1 MRLKRWIAAL
11 MSAALA
17 LGACACAYAE
27 GGRHSISDIA
37 ALSGGGWHET
47 YQAYGRTI
55 RVDLEIEVPA
65 VDRAPVLLVEEMPA
79 LDGQRQRELDA
90 LYNHVQDDNPI
101 NSYDFRS
108 DDYSTAWIYKLPY
121 GFDEK
126 AGETM
131 LTVKWPRR
139 AQMAY
144 DWTKAY
150 ADNNPLPL
158 QAAFDIAL
166 ERFHDVFPG
175 IDLMVKDVALED
187 RYLNKKTGEPIRE
200 MGGYLL
206 NCRQLFHGIPQITTA
221 NRTFLS
227 RLTHDAVDE
236 IPFFGDYNV
245 LATVVADDAYSL
257 NCKLIREKA
266 VLHEDIPLLSFD
278 DVKPA
283 IAALIQSGNI
293 RNVYKVQLAYVV
305 FDNPDDLNDTFVL
318 LPCWVAWCEY
328 YRDAKEEMKEYQKNT
343 PYFEHLWYKPI
354 ILNAQTGDLLDPKS
368 VDPLRA
374 RCPEIIPW

>member
-1 MRLKRWIAAL
+1 MRLKRWIAA
-11 MSAALA
+11 MISSCLA
-17 LGACACAYAE
+17 LGACAANAE
-27 GGRHSISDIA
+27 AKRHSISDIA
-37 ALSGGGWHET
+37 ALSQGGWRET

-55 RVDLEIEVPA
+55 QVDLEIEVPA
-65 VDRAPVLLVEEMPA
+65 VDKAPVLLVEEMPA
-79 LDGQRQRELDA
+79 LDEQRQRELDA
-90 LYNHVQDDNPI
+90 FYNHVQDVNPI
-101 NSYDFRS
+101 NASDFRS
-108 DDYSTAWIYKLPY
+108 DDYATTWAYKLPY
-121 GFDEK
+121 RLDEK

-150 ADNNPLPL
+150 ADNNPLTL
-158 QAAFDIAL
+158 QDAFDIAHG
-166 ERFHDVFPG
+166 RFHDVFPD

-187 RYLNKKTGEPIRE
+187 RYLSKKTGKPIRE
-200 MGGYLL
+200 MGGYLMI
-206 NCRQLFHGIPQITTA
+206 CKQLFYGIPQITSATC
-221 NRTFLS
+221 TFLAGLNS
-227 RLTHDAVDE
+227 DADGEVL
-236 IPFFGDYNV
+236 FSVDYNV
-245 LATVVADDAYSL
+245 RATVVADDAYSL
-257 NCKLIREKA
+257 FCMLIREKA
-266 VLHEDIPLLSFD
+266 MLHEDIPLLPFD

-305 FDNPDDLNDTFVL
+305 FDNPDDLNNTFVL

-328 YRDAKEEMKEYQKNT
+328 YADAKEEMSEFDKNV
-343 PYFEHLWYKPI
+343 PYFETFWYRPI
-354 ILNAQTGDLLDPKS
+354 ILNAQTGTPLDPKS

>member
-1 MRLKRWIAAL
+1 MHLKRWIAA
-11 MSAALA
+11 MISSCLA
-17 LGACACAYAE
+17 LGACTANAE
-27 GGRHSISDIA
+27 AKRHSISDIA
-37 ALSGGGWHET
+37 ALSQGGWRET

-55 RVDLEIEVPA
+55 QVDLEIEVPA
-65 VDRAPVLLVEEMPA
+65 VDKAPVLLVEEMPA
-79 LDGQRQRELDA
+79 LDEQRRRELDA

-101 NSYDFRS
+101 NSYRFRS
-108 DDYSTAWIYKLPY
+108 DDYSTAWAYKLPY
-121 GFDEK
+121 QLDEK

-150 ADNNPLPL
+150 ADNNPLTL

-166 ERFHDVFPG
+166 ERFHDVFPD

-200 MGGYLL
+200 MGGYLMI
-206 NCRQLFHGIPQITTA
+206 CRQFFHGIPQITTA
-221 NRTFLS
+221 NRTFLAGLS
-227 RLTHDAVDE
+227 HDAVDE
-236 IPFFGDYNV
+236 IPFAGDYEV
-245 LATVVADDAYSL
+245 RATVVADDAYSL
-257 NCKLIREKA
+257 FCKMIREKE
-266 VLHEDIPLLSFD
+266 VLHEDIPLLPFD

-305 FDNPDDLNDTFVL
+305 FDNPDDLNNTFVL

-328 YRDAKEEMKEYQKNT
+328 YRDAKEEMSEFDKNV
-343 PYFEHLWYKPI
+343 PYFETLWYKPI

>member
-1 MRLKRWIAAL
+1 MRLKRWIAA
-11 MSAALA
+11 MISSCLA
-17 LGACACAYAE
+17 LGACAANAE
-27 GGRHSISDIA
+27 GQRHSITDIA
-37 ALSGGGWHET
+37 ALSQGGWRET

-55 RVDLEIEVPA
+55 QVELEIEVPA
-65 VDRAPVLLVEEMPA
+65 VDKAPVLLVEEIPA
-79 LDGQRQRELDA
+79 LDEQRRRELDA
-90 LYNHVQDDNPI
+90 FYNHVQDDNPI
-101 NSYDFRS
+101 NAYMFRS
-108 DDYSTAWIYKLPY
+108 DNWSTVWAYKMPY
-121 GFDEK
+121 QLDEK

-150 ADNNPLPL
+150 ADNNPLTL

-166 ERFHDVFPG
+166 ERFHDVFPD

-200 MGGYLL
+200 MGGYLMI
-206 NCRQLFHGIPQITTA
+206 CRQFFHGIPQITTA
-221 NRTFLS
+221 NRTFLAGLS
-227 RLTHDAVDE
+227 HDAVDE
-236 IPFFGDYNV
+236 IPFAGDYEV
-245 LATVVADDAYSL
+245 RATVVADDAYSL
-257 NCKLIREKA
+257 FCKMIREKE
-266 VLHEDIPLLSFD
+266 VLHEDIPLLPFD

-305 FDNPDDLNDTFVL
+305 FDNPDDLNNTFVL

-328 YRDAKEEMKEYQKNT
+328 YRDAKEEMSEFDKNV
-343 PYFEHLWYKPI
+343 PYFETLWYKPI

>member
-11 MSAALA
+11 MSVALA
-17 LGACACAYAE
+17 LGACAANAE
-27 GGRHSISDIA
+27 GKRHSISDIA
-37 ALSGGGWHET
+37 ALSQGGWRET

-55 RVDLEIEVPA
+55 QVDLEIEVPA
-65 VDRAPVLLVEEMPA
+65 VDKAPVLLVEEMPA
-79 LDGQRQRELDA
+79 LDEQRQRELDA
-90 LYNHVQDDNPI
+90 FYNHVQDVNPI
-101 NSYDFRS
+101 NASDFRS
-108 DDYSTAWIYKLPY
+108 DDYATTWAYKLPY
-121 GFDEK
+121 RLDEK

-150 ADNNPLPL
+150 ADNNPLTL
-158 QAAFDIAL
+158 QDAFDIAL
-166 ERFHDVFPG
+166 ERFHDVFPD

-200 MGGYLL
+200 MGGYLMI
-206 NCRQLFHGIPQITTA
+206 CRQLFHGIPQITRA
-221 NRTFLS
+221 DRTFLAVLS
-227 RLTHDAVDE
+227 SDAVDE
-236 IPFFGDYNV
+236 IPFVGDYEV
-245 LATVVADDAYSL
+245 RATVVADDAYSL
-257 NCKLIREKA
+257 FCKMIREMA
-266 VLHEDIPLLSFD
+266 VLHEDIPLLPFD

-283 IAALIQSGNI
+283 IAALVQSGNV

-305 FDNPDDLNDTFVL
+305 FDNPDDLNNTFVL

-328 YRDAKEEMKEYQKNT
+328 YRDAKEEMSVFDKNA
-343 PYFEHLWYKPI
+343 PYFETFWYRPI
-354 ILNAQTGDLLDPKS
+354 ILNAQTGALLDPKS